1 MDQMLT
7 LETKIDKFEEEEEEE
22 HSYDEEEDEDL
33 GSEIGDTID
42 VNDVVNK
49 QGLVSQHSSKND
61 LGGDGEDDNDGNG
74 NGDESDEMIEE
85 SRSRE
90 QRSGE
95 SIEQLAKNGNNN
107 DGSGEGI

>member
-7 LETKIDKFEEEEEEE
+7 LETKIDKFEEEGEEE

-49 QGLVSQHSSKND
+49 
-61 LGGDGEDDNDGNG
+61 
-74 NGDESDEMIEE
+74 
-85 SRSRE
+85 
-90 QRSGE
+90 
-95 SIEQLAKNGNNN
+95 
-107 DGSGEGI
+107 

>member
-61 LGGDGEDDNDGNG
+61 LGGDGEDENG
-74 NGDESDEMIEE
+74 NADESDEMIEE

-95 SIEQLAKNGNNN
+95 SIEQLAKNCNNN
-107 DGSGEGI
+107 DGSEEGI